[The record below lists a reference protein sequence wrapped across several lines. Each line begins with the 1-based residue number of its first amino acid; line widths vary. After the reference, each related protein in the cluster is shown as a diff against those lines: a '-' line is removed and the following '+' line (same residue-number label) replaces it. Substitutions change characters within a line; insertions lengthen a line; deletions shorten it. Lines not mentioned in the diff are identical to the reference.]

1 MNQFINRIASY
12 VANEILIKGLA
23 NSKTF
28 QRIAVRTDS
37 HIQNLKRQSNESI
50 NSTLDEMHKTATKT
64 AYSTTASSS
73 SRTSSTSGPP
83 LPPPTGISGF
93 FQALG
98 KVIQKDFGGG
108 SK

>member
-28 QRIAVRTDS
+28 QRIAVRTDN

-50 NSTLDEMHKTATKT
+50 NATLDEVHKTATKT
-64 AYSTTASSS
+64 AFSTTAKNS
-73 SRTSSTSGPP
+73 SGPP
-83 LPPPTGISGF
+83 QPPPSGISGF

-98 KVIQKDFGGG
+98 KVIQKDLGGG

>member
-1 MNQFINRIASY
+1 M
-12 VANEILIKGLA
+12 IKGLA

-28 QRIAVRTDS
+28 QRIAVRTDN

-50 NSTLDEMHKTATKT
+50 NATLDEVHKTATKT
-64 AYSTTASSS
+64 AFSTT
-73 SRTSSTSGPP
+73 TTQSTGGGPP
-83 LPPPTGISGF
+83 QPPPTGISGF

-98 KVIQKDFGGG
+98 KVIQKDFAGG